1 MQYFVG
7 LHEFHPEPLF
17 DPSMMVHFRKRFPVE
32 EVVKI
37 NEYVCTGKWPE
48 DQRSVDRNDDNRRSQ
63 NLGWKK
69 QAAGAMLE
77 ASSKGR
83 SSYSKG
89 LDTLYFDSKAER
101 DAVIPLTL
109 NGNTFRDIQ
118 SWSRVLITP
127 MTKRLPQSP

>member
-7 LHEFHPEPLF
+7 LHEFHSDPLF
-17 DPSMMVHFRKRFPVE
+17 HPSMMVRFPVE